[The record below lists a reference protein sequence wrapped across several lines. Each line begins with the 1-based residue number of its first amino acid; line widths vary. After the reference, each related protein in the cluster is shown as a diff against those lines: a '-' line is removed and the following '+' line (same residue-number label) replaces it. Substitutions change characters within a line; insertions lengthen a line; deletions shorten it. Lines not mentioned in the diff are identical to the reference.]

1 MSDWHC
7 QYPQNTWLRSRNLY
21 SRPVKVP
28 VGNNFNRSNRLYIEF
43 KNEQR
48 GLFLKE
54 NEKFWIKIPH
64 QINRKKFSVSF
75 FFEWTLF
82 LENAHLYTVPQN
94 LILLSSFI
102 LTDTTVFVITP
113 NRCKCFCVIF
123 RPFSICLRNKSYTDW
138 AQYKISTEYG
148 ISFTVYL
155 ALSSV

>member
-102 LTDTTVFVITP
+102 LTDTTVSWLSIIAANALCDISVS
-113 NRCKCFCVIF
+113 
-123 RPFSICLRNKSYTDW
+123 FSICLRKK
-138 AQYKISTEYG
+138 AIPTELN
-148 ISFTVYL
+148 IRFQSNSVYHIHL
-155 ALSSV
+155 PYM